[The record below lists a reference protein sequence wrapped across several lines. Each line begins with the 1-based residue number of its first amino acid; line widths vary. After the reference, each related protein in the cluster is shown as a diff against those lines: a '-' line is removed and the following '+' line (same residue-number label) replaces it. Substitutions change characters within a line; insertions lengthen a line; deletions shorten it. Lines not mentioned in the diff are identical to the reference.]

1 MSDSLESL
9 WTVAAMLFCPWDSA
23 GQNTEAAC
31 HALFQGIFLTQG
43 SNPHLLH
50 WQVDSLTLSHKGSPY
65 ALVCTKLLS
74 RVQISVTPCTIACQA
89 PLSIGF
95 SRQEHWSG
103 LPFLSPGD
111 LPDPGTQ
118 PVSPAPSAL
127 ADGFFITE
135 PRGKPHVLCI
145 FLRSCYSHKL
155 E

>member
-95 SRQEHWSG
+95 SRQEYWSG
-103 LPFLSPGD
+103 LPFPPPGD
-111 LPDPGTQ
+111 LPNPGIK
-118 PVSPAPSAL
+118 PMSPAYQANSLPLSHCSAHVQFASL
-127 ADGFFITE
+127 PLCL
-135 PRGKPHVLCI
+135 PRLG
-145 FLRSCYSHKL
+145 
-155 E
+155 